1 MKFLHVIPDMDPQK
15 GGVSQGLR
23 NLIPALESLGGVS
36 EVVCPEADSRD
47 PESPDPCL
55 VHRTGKADNPWSW
68 QPDFSRWMREHVMRF
83 DVVIVHGLWQY
94 PGFATANIIARQR
107 LSGQSQTPL
116 FFIMPHGMLDPWFQ
130 TEPSRTY
137 KAFRNRIYWRLIE
150 RRVIARADALLFTS
164 AEEKR
169 LAATTFPHYRPRR
182 EIVVGFG
189 TGDVPEMTDGMAAIL
204 QGQCPGLGTAGFL
217 LFLGRIDPKKGIDIL
232 IRAFADSGHGAG
244 GNPPTKLLI
253 AGPGWSSTYGRSLRA
268 CIDAD
273 PYLREH
279 IIVSGMLQG
288 DAKWAALRLCE
299 AFILPSHQ
307 ENFGVAVAEALS
319 CGKPVLI
326 SDKVNTWPEILANG
340 AGYVENDS
348 EEGVGKLLADWK
360 ALPASGR
367 AAMQEAASRTYA
379 AHFRMEDCARSVMQA
394 AESCRAVQATEAGRG
409 SKEIGIPSST

>member
-1 MKFLHVIPDMDPQK
+1 
-15 GGVSQGLR
+15 
-23 NLIPALESLGGVS
+23 
-36 EVVCPEADSRD
+36 
-47 PESPDPCL
+47 
-55 VHRTGKADNPWSW
+55 
-68 QPDFSRWMREHVMRF
+68 
-83 DVVIVHGLWQY
+83 
-94 PGFATANIIARQR
+94 
-107 LSGQSQTPL
+107 
-116 FFIMPHGMLDPWFQ
+116 
-130 TEPSRTY
+130 
-137 KAFRNRIYWRLIE
+137 
-150 RRVIARADALLFTS
+150 
-164 AEEKR
+164 
-169 LAATTFPHYRPRR
+169 
-182 EIVVGFG
+182 
-189 TGDVPEMTDGMAAIL
+189 
-204 QGQCPGLGTAGFL
+204 
-217 LFLGRIDPKKGIDIL
+217 
-232 IRAFADSGHGAG
+232 
-244 GNPPTKLLI
+244 LLI
-253 AGPGWSSTYGRSLRA
+253 AGPGWSSTYGRSIRA